1 MALADQSLWRR
12 GAQMDVHALIGH
24 RRRWLLSL
32 LAVFAATIAGFGTS
46 AVAQA
51 DNYVS
56 LGDSYVAGPF
66 IPNTIGSPYGCI
78 RSDHNYPHLSAAG
91 IGLSLRDPS
100 CSGATTDDMTQPQD
114 VDPDGPNPPQFN
126 SLDASS
132 TVVSLTIGG
141 NDIGFSS
148 IAQSCITYNPF
159 SHPCKDKYDS
169 GGVDQI
175 SQRIQATAPK
185 VAAVLQGIHSRSPSA
200 RVFVVNYPAI
210 FPETGSGCWPQMP
223 ISYSDAPYLRA
234 KEQELNQMLSTQAAA
249 NGATLV
255 SWYAASIGHDACKS
269 SSVRWVEPLVP
280 GNSAAPIHPNLAGM
294 TGASNVLV
302 AAVRG

>member
-1 MALADQSLWRR
+1 
-12 GAQMDVHALIGH
+12 MDLQALIG
-24 RRRWLLSL
+24 RRLGLLVGL
-32 LAVFAATIAGFGTS
+32 VAVLAAIISGWAAA
-46 AVAQA
+46 AAARA

-56 LGDSYVAGPF
+56 LGDSYAAGPL

-100 CSGATTDDMTQPQD
+100 CSGATTDDMTQPQN

-126 SLDASS
+126 SLDAS
-132 TVVSLTIGG
+132 TKVVSLTIGG

-148 IAQSCITYNPF
+148 IAESCITYNPF

-175 SQRIQATAPK
+175 SQRIQAAAPK
-185 VAAVLQGIHSRSPSA
+185 VAAVLQGIQARSPSA

-223 ISYSDAPYLRA
+223 ISYSDTPYLRA

-280 GNSAAPIHPNLAGM
+280 GNLAAPIHPNLSGM
-294 TGASNVLV
+294 QGGANALV
-302 AAVRG
+302 AAVHG